1 MFKKQL
7 LIAFLSLLAQPVL
20 YAQADSAVIDYTFP
34 NGNKLARKKNLSG
47 IMSPSGQVLYP
58 FEIYGIKMKGPA
70 WRFSKE
76 YPDTVFTTEG
86 EKIAITKQKYGLMN
100 PQTGE
105 VILPAVY
112 NYIDHL
118 SNDRILISNDSLTGL
133 MHAKTLKY
141 LLQPVY
147 RNIKPL
153 NNGNYVVT
161 TKDTLYF
168 LDASFQSI
176 SKFHD
181 LKRFEPTSDDCV
193 FIYRTSTHEGIADC
207 EGKKFTYPN
216 WKEVR
221 DTENGLAIIKTTEGN
236 LAVYNIYTK
245 AKILERPNQTHS
257 ISIARNGIKVY
268 DGKTTTLYDF
278 SGREIK

>member
-1 MFKKQL
+1 MIKKSLL
-7 LIAFLSLLAQPVL
+7 LIPLFALFQHFAS
-20 YAQADSAVIDYTFP
+20 AQADSIVIDYTFP
-34 NGNKLARKKNLSG
+34 NGNKLARKNTLSG
-47 IMSPSGQVLYP
+47 IISPTGQILYP
-58 FEIYGIKMKGPA
+58 FEIYGIKMRANP

-118 SNDRILISNDSLTGL
+118 SNDRILISNDSLTGM

-147 RNIKPL
+147 RNIKTL
-153 NNGNYVVT
+153 NNGNYIVT

-168 LDASFQSI
+168 LNASFHPI

-181 LKRFEPTSDDCV
+181 LKRFEPTADDCV
-193 FIYRTSTHEGIADC
+193 FIYRTTTHEGIADC

-221 DTENGLAIIKTTEGN
+221 DTENGLAIVKTTEGN
-236 LAVYNIYTK
+236 LAVYNIHTK

-278 SGREIK
+278 SGKEIK